1 MYHLYK
7 KNKKQKTKKHYAG
20 CNIKYIGTYL
30 KKSLLKKLHGGF

>member
-1 MYHLYK
+1 MLK
-7 KNKKQKTKKHYAG
+7 KTKRVKQKQKHNAG